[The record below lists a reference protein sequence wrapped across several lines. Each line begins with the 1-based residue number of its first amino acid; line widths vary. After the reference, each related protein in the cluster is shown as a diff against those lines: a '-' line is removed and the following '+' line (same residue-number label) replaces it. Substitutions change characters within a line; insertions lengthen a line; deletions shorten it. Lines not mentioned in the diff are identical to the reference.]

1 MLENLLSL
9 LGLVSGIVGS
19 VFLFYL
25 LYKISIFPRLFRFI
39 GLTNNLSPKES
50 IKKFENLK
58 KLKKREFINDESWK
72 EESKKTFI
80 KIFVFLFFCILFFI
94 YAYAAIDRVFYK
106 EDKNVKQETCL
117 NSKDYVGECKDG
129 KRHGQGTLIYG
140 ETGRKYVGEFK
151 NGEQHGQGTATFPNG
166 ETYVGEFKDGFFHG
180 KGTITL
186 KDGTETIGIFK
197 NGELREKISTSIK

>member
-1 MLENLLSL
+1 M
-9 LGLVSGIVGS
+9 
-19 VFLFYL
+19 
-25 LYKISIFPRLFRFI
+25 
-39 GLTNNLSPKES
+39 
-50 IKKFENLK
+50 K
-58 KLKKREFINDESWK
+58 KLLLILIFIFS
-72 EESKKTFI
+72 T
-80 KIFVFLFFCILFFI
+80 
-94 YAYAAIDRVFYK
+94 YAAIDRVFYK

-166 ETYVGEFKDGFFHG
+166 EIYVGEFKDGRFHG

>member
-94 YAYAAIDRVFYK
+94 YAYATIQRVFYK
-106 EDKNVKQETCL
+106 DDKNTKQENCL
-117 NSKDYVGECKDG
+117 NLKDYVGECKDG
-129 KRHGQGTLIYG
+129 KKHGKGTEIY
-140 ETGRKYVGEFK
+140 EGRKYVGEWNNDK
-151 NGEQHGQGTATFPNG
+151 QHGQGTYTGPNG
-166 ETYVGEFKDGFFHG
+166 ETYVGEFKDGLFHG

-197 NGELREKISTSIK
+197 NGELREKISTSTK